1 MSYIFYIMNEQKM
14 VVELNVILKVFTSFY
29 KSTNLTRLSE
39 RELRQLRSLILLC
52 SSSIVH
58 WYFTF
63 FFQYVHLDNERII
76 VQWEMTTF
84 LWIEKEK
91 KWNKKKQEAVKRQK
105 KMLTLIRVVIGL
117 QAIALFSQFK
127 GKWWVSKSAYSRMHT
142 FLLSI

>member
-1 MSYIFYIMNEQKM
+1 MYIFIPYIFKQFFEIYVMSYSSYFMNEQKM

-39 RELRQLRSLILLC
+39 RELRQLRLLILLC

-84 LWIEKEK
+84 LWIEKRK
-91 KWNKKKQEAVKRQK
+91 KVKQEETRGRKAAKEDVD
-105 KMLTLIRVVIGL
+105 LNSCCDWPTGNSTLQPIQG
-117 QAIALFSQFK
+117 
-127 GKWWVSKSAYSRMHT
+127 
-142 FLLSI
+142 